1 MKFMEVM
8 TEYIDGYNWNKW
20 REEQILLWN
29 NLVVQNLVD
38 KNNAEL
44 FYKLGKYFDTYNREH
59 PSQDFKIKVPPMAE
73 VIKHLNLKP

>member
-1 MKFMEVM
+1 MRFMEVM

-29 NLVVQNLVD
+29 NLVIQNLVD

-44 FYKLGKYFDTYNREH
+44 FYKLGKYFDAYNREH
-59 PSQDFKIKVPPMAE
+59 PSKDFKIKTPSVLE
-73 VIKHLNLKP
+73 VMKHLKLKP